1 MLEAVKASMPIGDA
15 RSRSRPR
22 EKRGDTRQ
30 QKDRRQDLTGPLG
43 QACDVPG

>member
-1 MLEAVKASMPIGDA
+1 MPIGGA
-15 RSRSRPR
+15 RSRSRPG

-43 QACDVPG
+43 

>member
-15 RSRSRPR
+15 HQPGREHV

-30 QKDRRQDLTGPLG
+30 QKDRRQDLTGRLG
-43 QACDVPG
+43 